1 MEHKL
6 GKIAVLGS
14 GKMGSILLRAF
25 MKQKLFSAR
34 DIAATVQHREKA
46 SALSVELGIRVG
58 TDNRAAVRKAD
69 IILLGLKP
77 SAMEAVIDE
86 ISPEL
91 KPNQLDISIAA
102 ALPTAYVA

>member
-34 DIAATVQHREKA
+34 DITATVQHREKA

-58 TDNRAAVRKAD
+58 TDNCAAVRKAD
-69 IILLGLKP
+69 IILLRMSRNLTSEFP
-77 SAMEAVIDE
+77 DA
-86 ISPEL
+86 SPCPL
-91 KPNQLDISIAA
+91 R
-102 ALPTAYVA
+102 